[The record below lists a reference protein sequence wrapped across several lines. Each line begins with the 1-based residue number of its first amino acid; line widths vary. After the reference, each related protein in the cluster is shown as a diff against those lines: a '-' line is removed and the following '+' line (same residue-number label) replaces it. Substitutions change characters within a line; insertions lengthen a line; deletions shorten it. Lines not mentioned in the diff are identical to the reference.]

1 MVKWVKWVI
10 LISSVCSFFIPE
22 VVFSET
28 KNQEKYFSY
37 YMPGL
42 KKDDEVTVELYDA
55 NFSKLTDKKIN
66 IEGKTMNIKKEKDST
81 KIISKYDTKYDLL
94 LTIER
99 VSENKTWQI
108 SNSYLI
114 ANEKNTVSTDFDGEK
129 ILLNKV
135 DTDYVSPYHRLRA
148 VSNIDG
154 DDPDSNGFTGG
165 WHTFDSKRNSPTS
178 KMESYQLF
186 LDNKEYKNDG
196 LYEADT
202 VKIITTNLVQGTNTK
217 KVDGTGRAILREKIV
232 YTIVEGN
239 INVEVELSALEDVT
253 LDSYYFL
260 QASTNNYNNGII
272 PIGDPLYPS
281 EIKNFS
287 QDIFGSS
294 KEQSNCSKLILS
306 DAANYLIMGIDPTY
320 GIGNYEYNKDN
331 SIWFYKQYGKLYFN
345 LIAKEDL
352 PLYIKKGSVLKARG
366 YYQFERK

>member
-1 MVKWVKWVI
+1 MVRWVI
-10 LISSVCSFFIPE
+10 LISSVCLFFIPE

-28 KNQEKYFSY
+28 KNQEKCFSY

-42 KKDDEVTVELYDA
+42 KKEDEVTIELYDA
-55 NFSKLTDKKIN
+55 NFSKLADKKIN
-66 IEGKTMNIKKEKDST
+66 IEGKTMSIKKDKDSV
-81 KIISKYDTKYDLL
+81 KIISKYDTKRDLL

-114 ANEKNTVSTDFDGEK
+114 SNEKNTVSTDFDGKK

-165 WHTFDSKRNSPTS
+165 WHTFDSKRKSPTS

-186 LDNKEYKNDG
+186 LDDKEYKNNG
-196 LYEADT
+196 LYKADT

-217 KVDGTGRAILREKIV
+217 KVDGTGRAVLREKII

-239 INVEVELSALEDVT
+239 INVEVELSPLEDVT
-253 LDSYYFL
+253 LDDYYFL

-287 QDIFGSS
+287 QDIFGSN
-294 KEQSNCSKLILS
+294 KEKSNCSKLILS
-306 DAANYLIMGIDPTY
+306 DAANYLIMGIDSTY
-320 GIGNYEYNKDN
+320 GIGNYEHNKDN